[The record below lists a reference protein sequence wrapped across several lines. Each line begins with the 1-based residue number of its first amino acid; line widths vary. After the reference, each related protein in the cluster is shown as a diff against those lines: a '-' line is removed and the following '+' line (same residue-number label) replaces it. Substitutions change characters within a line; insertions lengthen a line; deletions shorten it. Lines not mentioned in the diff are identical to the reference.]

1 MTTLYLDT
9 EFNGFNGQ
17 FISAA
22 LVAEDGREW
31 YQATFC
37 KNPTDWVSKHV
48 IPVIGIRLLMY
59 EELQESLR
67 LFLQKY
73 EEVTI
78 VCDWPK
84 DVDHFCRLLM
94 LEDGSGRMIRTPRL
108 TFVIDTSLN
117 TYTESLTP
125 HNALA
130 DARALRLVGLAEDKN
145 LAWCAERQMKNEAD
159 ADALRLADALL
170 LRSASLAPDAEP
182 SDEALAALLRD
193 VTAHYSN
200 KGYKK

>member
-1 MTTLYLDT
+1 MKLYLDT

-37 KNPTDWVSKHV
+37 KNPTDWVAKHV
-48 IPVIGIRLLMY
+48 IPVIGIKLLMF

-67 LFLQKY
+67 VFLQRY

-78 VCDWPK
+78 LCDWPK
-84 DVDHFCRLLM
+84 DVEHFCRLLM
-94 LEDGSGRMIRTPRL
+94 LEDGSDRMIRTPRM
-108 TFVIDTSLN
+108 TFVIDTSLSAH
-117 TYTESLTP
+117 TESLNP

-130 DARALRLVGLAEDKN
+130 DAHALRLVGLALDKN
-145 LAWCAERQMKNEAD
+145 LAWCAERQLKIEAD
-159 ADALRLADALL
+159 ADALRLADARL
-170 LRSASLAPDAEP
+170 LRSTSLAPNEEP
-182 SDEALAALLRD
+182 SDEALAALLRG
-193 VTAHYSN
+193 VTANYSN
-200 KGYKK
+200 KGSK

>member
-1 MTTLYLDT
+1 MSSNLTFSAIINLKNANDESNKVTTLYLDT
-9 EFNGFNGQ
+9 EFNGFDGQ

-37 KNPTDWVSKHV
+37 HHPTDWVAKHV

-78 VCDWPK
+78 VCDWPR
-84 DVDHFCRLLM
+84 DVEHFCKLLM

-108 TFVIDTSLN
+108 TFVIDTSLSD
-117 TYTESLTP
+117 YTDSLKP

-130 DARALRLVGLAEDKN
+130 DANALRLVDLQRQIRKIN
-145 LAWCAERQMKNEAD
+145 LAD
-159 ADALRLADALL
+159 
-170 LRSASLAPDAEP
+170 PDVEP
-182 SDEALAALLRD
+182 SEHDLRCIMAD
-193 VTAHYSN
+193 VAIEVN
-200 KGYKK
+200 KKAKK

>member
-1 MTTLYLDT
+1 MKLYLDT

-37 KNPTDWVSKHV
+37 KNPTDWVAKHV
-48 IPVIGIRLLMY
+48 IPVIGIKLLMF

-67 LFLQKY
+67 VFLQRY

-78 VCDWPK
+78 LCDWPK
-84 DVDHFCRLLM
+84 DVEHFCRLLM
-94 LEDGSGRMIRTPRL
+94 LEDGSDRMIRTPRM
-108 TFVIDTSLN
+108 TFVIDTSLSAH
-117 TYTESLTP
+117 TESLNP

-130 DARALRLVGLAEDKN
+130 DAHALRLVGLALDKN
-145 LAWCAERQMKNEAD
+145 LAWCAERQLKIEAD
-159 ADALRLADALL
+159 ADALRLADARL
-170 LRSASLAPDAEP
+170 LRSTSLASNEEP
-182 SDEALAALLRD
+182 SDEALAALLRG
-193 VTAHYSN
+193 VTANYSN
-200 KGYKK
+200 KGSK

>member
-84 DVDHFCRLLM
+84 DVEHFCRLLM

-108 TFVIDTSLN
+108 TFVIDTSLS

-130 DARALRLVGLAEDKN
+130 DARALRLVGLAVDKN
-145 LAWCAERQMKNEAD
+145 LAWCAEGQLKNEAD
-159 ADALRLADALL
+159 ADALRLADARL
-170 LRSASLAPDAEP
+170 LRSTSLAPNEEP

-193 VTAHYSN
+193 VTANYSN
-200 KGYKK
+200 KGSK

>member
-1 MTTLYLDT
+1 MKLYLDT

-48 IPVIGIRLLMY
+48 IPVIGIKLLMF

-67 LFLQKY
+67 LFLQRY

-78 VCDWPK
+78 VCDWPR
-84 DVDHFCRLLM
+84 DVEHFCRLLM

-108 TFVIDTSLN
+108 CFVIDTSLSAH
-117 TYTESLTP
+117 TESLNP

-130 DARALRLVGLAEDKN
+130 DAHALRLVGLALDKN
-145 LAWCAERQMKNEAD
+145 LAWCAERQ
-159 ADALRLADALL
+159 LADERL
-170 LRSASLAPDAEP
+170 LRSTSLASDAEP

-200 KGYKK
+200 KGSN

>member
-1 MTTLYLDT
+1 MTKLYLDT
-9 EFNGFNGQ
+9 EFNGNSNGQ

-37 KNPTDWVSKHV
+37 HHPTDWVAKHV

-78 VCDWPK
+78 VCDWPR
-84 DVDHFCRLLM
+84 DVEHFCRLLM
-94 LEDGSGRMIRTPRL
+94 LEDGSGRMIRTPKL
-108 TFVIDTSLN
+108 TFVIDTSLSAF
-117 TYTESLTP
+117 TDSLTP
-125 HNALA
+125 HNALE
-130 DARALRLVGLAEDKN
+130 DAKALRLVDLQKKIRSIN
-145 LAWCAERQMKNEAD
+145 LAD
-159 ADALRLADALL
+159 
-170 LRSASLAPDAEP
+170 PDVEP
-182 SDEALAALLRD
+182 SEHDLRCIMAD
-193 VTAHYSN
+193 VAIEVN
-200 KGYKK
+200 KKAKKAKDDFFKGIAKKIESKETKK

>member
-1 MTTLYLDT
+1 MSSNLTFSAIINLKNANDESNKVTTLYLDT

-37 KNPTDWVSKHV
+37 HHPTDWVAKHV

-78 VCDWPK
+78 VCDWPR
-84 DVDHFCRLLM
+84 DVEHFCRLLM

-108 TFVIDTSLN
+108 TFVIDTSLSD
-117 TYTESLTP
+117 YTDSLKP

-130 DARALRLVGLAEDKN
+130 DANALRLVDLQRQIRKIN
-145 LAWCAERQMKNEAD
+145 LAD
-159 ADALRLADALL
+159 
-170 LRSASLAPDAEP
+170 PDVEP
-182 SDEALAALLRD
+182 SEHDLRCIMAD
-193 VTAHYSN
+193 VAIEVN
-200 KGYKK
+200 KKAKK